1 MSEDGSD
8 VSAQWNNLLAS
19 IDIKSRTTPS
29 ETGQS
34 DSSDVSAQWN
44 SLLANIDTQGVVLQP
59 EAQDPSETS
68 PVHSTVSDFPSA
80 SPEPTGKSTEDEY
93 RPSPVPSPVLFNQTD
108 HGSSEEESGDVQHAV
123 GESKI

>member
-1 MSEDGSD
+1 MSDDSSD

-19 IDIKSRTTPS
+19 IDIKPPTQHS

-44 SLLANIDTQGVVLQP
+44 SLLATIDTPGIVLQT
-59 EAQDPSETS
+59 EAQDHPETS
-68 PVHSTVSDFPSA
+68 PVHSTVSDFLST

-93 RPSPVPSPVLFNQTD
+93 HPSPVPSPVLFNQTD
-108 HGSSEEESGDVQHAV
+108 HDSSEEGSGDVQHAV